1 VWLYLVIKNL
11 HLCLLDNKSNFWGAD
26 HLTIALFD
34 RGFFMG
40 VFDDISGNSLY
51 IRELNSI
58 LLSTILID
66 RFGQLMYDRELKLL
80 ENNEVL

>member
-1 VWLYLVIKNL
+1 
-11 HLCLLDNKSNFWGAD
+11 
-26 HLTIALFD
+26 
-34 RGFFMG
+34 MG

-66 RFGQLMYDRELKLL
+66 RFGQLMYGRELKLRK
-80 ENNEVL
+80 